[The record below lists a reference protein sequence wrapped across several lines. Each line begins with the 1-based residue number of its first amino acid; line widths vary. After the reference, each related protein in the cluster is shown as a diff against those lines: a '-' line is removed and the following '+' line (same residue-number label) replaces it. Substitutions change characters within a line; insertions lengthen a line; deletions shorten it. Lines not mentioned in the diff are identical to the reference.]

1 MISAKHNSLLNR
13 RLLSLLSLILI
24 MFFIGKCTLPDPP
37 LDTWMMGPFVR
48 TDIHQPVIAPDTNSI
63 FFDPMSDQNV
73 KWESMAA
80 FNPAAIVRNDTI
92 FVFYRAEERLG
103 EREIG
108 GHTSRIG
115 LAYSTDGVEFFKQEN
130 PVLFPDDDDQ
140 KEWEWTGGV
149 EDPRIVETEEGLYVM
164 TYTQWNREVP
174 RLALAT
180 SRDLIHWVKH
190 GPLFLHWKNGKYHQ
204 RETKSG
210 AIITQ
215 LKEDRPVAVKIQDKY
230 WMYIGVPQIRLA
242 FSTDMVQWQPLED
255 HDGEWISVLNPRPG
269 YFDSWLVE
277 AGPPPLLTDKGIVVI
292 YNAGNSMEI
301 GDPAVPHRTYTAGQ
315 ALFDGEKPWK
325 LMDRTSNPFL
335 KPELAFE
342 KSGQYPEGTTFA
354 EGMVWYKGTWFL
366 YYGTADS
373 KTGVVKWKPENI
385 KLPY

>member
-1 MISAKHNSLLNR
+1 MIGAKYISIPIRLLVSLLPV
-13 RLLSLLSLILI
+13 ILI
-24 MFFIGKCTLPDPP
+24 VFFMCKCTQPDPP
-37 LDTWMMGPFVR
+37 QDTWLMGPFVR
-48 TDIHQPVIAPDTNSI
+48 TDINQPVIAPDTNSVFI
-63 FFDPMSDQNV
+63 DPMTGQNV
-73 KWESMAA
+73 RWESMAA

-103 EREIG
+103 DREIG

-115 LAYSTDGVEFFKQEN
+115 LAYSTDGVKFYKQKS
-130 PVLFPDDDDQ
+130 PVLFPDHDEQ

-164 TYTQWNREVP
+164 TYTQWNRDVP

-180 SRDLIHWVKH
+180 SMDLIHWKKH
-190 GPLFLHWKNGKYHQ
+190 GPLFLHWKNGKYHE

-215 LKEDRPVAVKIQDKY
+215 LKGDRPVAVKIQDKY

-242 FSTDMVQWQPLED
+242 FSSDLLNWQPLED

-277 AGPPPLLTDKGIVVI
+277 AGPPPLLTDQGIVVI
-292 YNAGNSMEI
+292 YNAGNSSEI

-315 ALFDGEKPWK
+315 ALFDRKYPWK
-325 LMDRTSNPFL
+325 LIARTSDPFL
-335 KPELAFE
+335 SPELPFE

-354 EGMVWYKGTWFL
+354 EGLVWYKDTWFL

-373 KTGVVKWKPENI
+373 MTGVVKWKPE
-385 KLPY
+385 